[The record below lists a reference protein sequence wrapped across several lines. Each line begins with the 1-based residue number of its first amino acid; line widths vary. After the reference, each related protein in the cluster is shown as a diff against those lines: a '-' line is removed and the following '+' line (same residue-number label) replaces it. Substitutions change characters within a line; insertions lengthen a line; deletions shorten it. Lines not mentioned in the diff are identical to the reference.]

1 MWNAREPAA
10 AEAAA
15 AAEAL
20 RAAQPSEQS
29 ASTVV
34 LDFEDTRE
42 VLEEADAAEGDL
54 ESSGAEEAVTL
65 EEQSET
71 GKAGAEPELSAAAG
85 DASTEG
91 TAGDSTGKWKWQ
103 VPFASPGASPLDG
116 LRRRFLELFPPKGTT
131 AATAQQHTDQSSPP
145 HGEAAQGSLQA
156 APEGADA
163 RLDPG
168 VFAPGEDRLEHFSL
182 HRSHRRMFVSTA
194 ETAATMA
201 AKGALQLPEEAPQ
214 PTRSDVGQP
223 QIAVAEGTPS
233 EDTPQADDVQSAPVA
248 AVESVEQ
255 QEALPA
261 EERKAEEPQKLLQE
275 SAADAP
281 DARDSA
287 PALQDGSQ
295 EDVKPEESAAAEGQA
310 LLPAAPELM
319 KVDVPSFSLPDREP
333 HPEPE
338 AAKAEPTMGDSTSA
352 PTPQQPQAAT
362 PAAES
367 SAEEDEP
374 EQAQAAEPQGAEPA
388 DEAEPSPGPVDAQQ
402 QPLPAPEELPAAA
415 VEPMVPETALPVV
428 GEAAAVRASK
438 PDLAPSA
445 APAAP
450 ASPEAGSGIAS
461 SKAKHSWQ
469 SPALSARYGE
479 VEDNEPRYKPRRPN
493 ADASTSKASHIHVI
507 GCP

>member
-20 RAAQPSEQS
+20 RAAQPSEQT
-29 ASTVV
+29 AVTVV
-34 LDFEDTRE
+34 LNSEDTRE

-54 ESSGAEEAVTL
+54 ESTGAEEAVTL

-71 GKAGAEPELSAAAG
+71 AEAGAEPELSAAAG

-145 HGEAAQGSLQA
+145 DGEAAQGSLQA
-156 APEGADA
+156 ATDGADA

-194 ETAATMA
+194 ETAAAMA
-201 AKGALQLPEEAPQ
+201 AGEAPQ

-233 EDTPQADDVQSAPVA
+233 EDTPEADDLQSAPVA

-261 EERKAEEPQKLLQE
+261 EERKAEEPQRLLQE

-281 DARDSA
+281 DAGDSA

-295 EDVKPEESAAAEGQA
+295 EDVKPEESAAADGQA

-319 KVDVPSFSLPDREP
+319 KVDVTSFSLPDREP
-333 HPEPE
+333 QPEPE
-338 AAKAEPTMGDSTSA
+338 AAKAEPTKGDSTSA

-388 DEAEPSPGPVDAQQ
+388 DEAEPPDVQQ
-402 QPLPAPEELPAAA
+402 QPLLAPEELPASA
-415 VEPMVPETALPVV
+415 VEPIVPETALPVV
-428 GEAAAVRASK
+428 GEAAALRPSK

-445 APAAP
+445 APAVP
-450 ASPEAGSGIAS
+450 ASPEAGSGRAS

>member
-29 ASTVV
+29 VSTVV
-34 LDFEDTRE
+34 LDSEDTRE

-54 ESSGAEEAVTL
+54 ESTGAEEAVTL

-71 GKAGAEPELSAAAG
+71 GEAGAEPELSAAAG

-91 TAGDSTGKWKWQ
+91 TADDSTGKWKWQ

-116 LRRRFLELFPPKGTT
+116 LRRRFLELFSPKGTT
-131 AATAQQHTDQSSPP
+131 AATAQEHTDQSSPP
-145 HGEAAQGSLQA
+145 DGEAAQGSLQA
-156 APEGADA
+156 ATDGADA

-194 ETAATMA
+194 ETAAAMA
-201 AKGALQLPEEAPQ
+201 AEGALQLPEEALQ
-214 PTRSDVGQP
+214 PTGSDVGQP
-223 QIAVAEGTPS
+223 QIAVA

-261 EERKAEEPQKLLQE
+261 EECKAEEPQKLLQE
-275 SAADAP
+275 SAVDAP
-281 DARDSA
+281 DAGDSA

-295 EDVKPEESAAAEGQA
+295 EIVKAEESAAAEGQA

-319 KVDVPSFSLPDREP
+319 KVDLPSFSLPDREP

-338 AAKAEPTMGDSTSA
+338 AAKAEATKGDSTSA

-388 DEAEPSPGPVDAQQ
+388 DEAEPSPGPSDVQQ

-415 VEPMVPETALPVV
+415 VEPIVPETALPVV
-428 GEAAAVRASK
+428 EEAAALQASK

-445 APAAP
+445 APATAV
-450 ASPEAGSGIAS
+450 SPEAGSGRAS

-493 ADASTSKASHIHVI
+493 ADASTSKASHMHVI
-507 GCP
+507 GCPSL